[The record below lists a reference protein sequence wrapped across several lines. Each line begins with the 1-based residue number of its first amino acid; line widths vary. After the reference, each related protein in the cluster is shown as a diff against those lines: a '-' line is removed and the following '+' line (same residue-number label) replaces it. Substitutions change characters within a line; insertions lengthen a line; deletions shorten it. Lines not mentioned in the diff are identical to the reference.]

1 MTKSEKAQA
10 ALWTGEAARNTAA
23 LLNAQRIKDTEPLT
37 ARTIRKARQYR
48 TPALD
53 RIAAALNLKDD
64 PEQGSRS

>member
-1 MTKSEKAQA
+1 MTAREKAQN
-10 ALWTGEAARNTAA
+10 LARNDGTAA
-23 LLNAQRIKDTEPLT
+23 ERAAKLTERYNGQQLT